1 VFAGFDPRE
10 AIGFHV
16 FASSLFRHTER
27 PVSLTPLSG
36 KQRDGTNAFTYARF
50 QVPRLCDYEGWAIF
64 VDGSDMLCRDDIAK
78 LWDLRDPKYAV
89 QVVKHAYQTG
99 ADRKYRGTVLEA
111 KNEDY
116 PRKNW
121 SSVILWN
128 CGHEAHRRIDER
140 DGGSFLH
147 RFSWL
152 PDDLIGGLPPSWNV
166 LVGEQDTE
174 AQIAHFTL
182 GLPSFPQ
189 YADCRYADEWRRE
202 LQRVAQCGTT

>member
-1 VFAGFDPRE
+1 M
-10 AIGFHV
+10 
-16 FASSLFRHTER
+16 FASSLFRHTEQ

-36 KQRDGTNAFTYARF
+36 KQKDGTNAFTYARF
-50 QVPRLCDYEGWAIF
+50 QVPRLCNYEGWALF
-64 VDGSDMLCRDDIAK
+64 VDGSDMLCRGDIAA
-78 LWDLRDPKYAV
+78 LWQLRDPKYAV
-89 QVVKHAYQTG
+89 QVVKHAYQT
-99 ADRKYRGTVLEA
+99 ADKLKYRGTVLEA
-111 KNEDY
+111 KNVDY

-128 CGHEAHRRIDER
+128 CSHEAHGRIDEQ

-147 RFSWL
+147 RFFWL

-202 LQRVAQCGTT
+202 LQHVTQCGTA